1 MKKKSYILI
10 TDVNFPFGG
19 ASANFLRLFTKGV
32 VENNQNIKV
41 ILQRGKQYG
50 NSKVFLRNGVIN
62 NVHYKYCCFTNRPRN
77 YFLKL
82 IDDIIGIILP
92 CFFIL
97 KYFLKKEIDSV
108 IMYNSNAYFSIFT
121 VFLCKL
127 LSIPIFN
134 FVVEWYDYSHV
145 KTKKKITKLNEAFFL
160 AQVKT
165 INFHYNGL
173 IVLSSFLKKYYVDNK
188 FGENKILIQPNF
200 VDLIEFET
208 NFEQPMNNI
217 VRIGYCGTPTKKD
230 GIDDLLIAFSLV
242 FSRNKNTE
250 LLIIGDSTS
259 NISLIPDLMKKAVEL
274 GISKNLTFSGLV
286 DYEKVLQLLQTCNIL
301 VLARPSGIFAEAGFP
316 TKLGEYLICKKPV
329 VITKVGDIPLYFKDG
344 FNAMLAEP
352 DNPQSVA
359 DKIEFLIENPKT
371 GIKIAENGFNWA
383 KENLEYKM
391 ATRKI
396 IEFMENGK

>member
-1 MKKKSYILI
+1 
-10 TDVNFPFGG
+10 
-19 ASANFLRLFTKGV
+19 
-32 VENNQNIKV
+32 
-41 ILQRGKQYG
+41 
-50 NSKVFLRNGVIN
+50 
-62 NVHYKYCCFTNRPRN
+62 
-77 YFLKL
+77 
-82 IDDIIGIILP
+82 
-92 CFFIL
+92 
-97 KYFLKKEIDSV
+97 
-108 IMYNSNAYFSIFT
+108 
-121 VFLCKL
+121 
-127 LSIPIFN
+127 
-134 FVVEWYDYSHV
+134 
-145 KTKKKITKLNEAFFL
+145 
-160 AQVKT
+160 
-165 INFHYNGL
+165 
-173 IVLSSFLKKYYVDNK
+173 
-188 FGENKILIQPNF
+188 
-200 VDLIEFET
+200 
-208 NFEQPMNNI
+208 
-217 VRIGYCGTPTKKD
+217 
-230 GIDDLLIAFSLV
+230 
-242 FSRNKNTE
+242 
-250 LLIIGDSTS
+250 
-259 NISLIPDLMKKAVEL
+259 MKKAVEL